1 MLQFLRRRQKA
12 RCDGYPQHGV
22 ARRRLV
28 TPTLAGLQVYHEIVN
43 RGGRLDG
50 ARYGFI
56 AAEEHACRTLR
67 RHILRGLKDTD
78 GRTQFELRPQFAP
91 LRSRPLAANVVPS
104 VAWRSDGL
112 QRTVRAMRM
121 RTDPSCLLA
130 DLVFSHFQIE
140 VRLQVNPVAIRCTE
154 IG

>member
-1 MLQFLRRRQKA
+1 MSANASNSTAALDGSKAASSPCCSFVRRRQKA
-12 RCDGYPQHGV
+12 RCDGHPQHGV

-50 ARYGFI
+50 ARYGFV

-78 GRTQFELRPQFAP
+78 GRTQFELRRQGDPQLEAA
-91 LRSRPLAANVVPS
+91 RPTRFVEPAAVPH
-104 VAWRSDGL
+104 A
-112 QRTVRAMRM
+112 T
-121 RTDPSCLLA
+121 P
-130 DLVFSHFQIE
+130 
-140 VRLQVNPVAIRCTE
+140 RLHPFDAAGR
-154 IG
+154 